1 MLVAHR
7 PLLSGSGN
15 LDVDLKR
22 TTMPVPKDV
31 QYPCEKNMHQ
41 PASLERIKGRKN
53 ELKLNGGRELCTV
66 RKFQLIAPQQH
77 ISIIVKHPNVASKT
91 TNYCSVCDALVSS
104 FQA

>member
-31 QYPCEKNMHQ
+31 QYPCEKKMLQ
-41 PASLERIKGRKN
+41 PASFERMKGRKN
-53 ELKLNGGRELCTV
+53 ELKLNGVRELCTV
-66 RKFQLIAPQQH
+66 RKCQLIASQ
-77 ISIIVKHPNVASKT
+77 
-91 TNYCSVCDALVSS
+91 
-104 FQA
+104 